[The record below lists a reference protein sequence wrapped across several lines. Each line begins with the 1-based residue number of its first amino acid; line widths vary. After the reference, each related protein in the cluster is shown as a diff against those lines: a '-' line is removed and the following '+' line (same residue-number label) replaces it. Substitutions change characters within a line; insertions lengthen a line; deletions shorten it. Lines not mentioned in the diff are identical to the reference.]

1 MEEYRLDPCKSIE
14 GIYSDSMKM
23 LRSASVTGALLA
35 LVVAA
40 SAEPLAP
47 TADPIHQL
55 NQAFVD
61 IAERVSPSVVVI
73 NVVQKELPV
82 SFDSVDGEDGPEGK
96 PPGFWRRFHDQFK
109 RAPVEKAI
117 GQGSGIVIRT
127 NGFILTNGHVI
138 EDAETVTVRLQDGTS
153 YKATVRGVDPQSDI
167 AVLKIEATGLA
178 AATLADSSQT
188 KVGEFAIAIGA
199 PFGFDFSVTFG
210 HVSAKSRSV
219 IEGFEGMSMDQDF
232 LQTDALIN
240 PGNSGGP
247 LVNLDGQVIGINTL
261 IQGLHSGIGFAI
273 PSSLAK
279 EISDQ
284 IIENGKF
291 TRPYLG
297 IGMRAV
303 REEVELRELIPGIK
317 EGVVV
322 HTIVPDGP
330 AAKSTLKPSDI
341 ITSVDGMPVMTPQ
354 QLRGSIRSKKIGAPV
369 MLQVYRQGK
378 TIPVEINPSEWPQA
392 KPQLTTVT
400 TVVPSTRPLAVE
412 LGITVKPLT
421 AGLASQLR
429 ASMQEGIV
437 VATVDKNSPAA
448 RGNIKPGD
456 IITSINQEPIVTR
469 KQFQAAVEKLDL
481 KKGAIINLL
490 SGNTA
495 RFEIVK
501 AGP

>member
-1 MEEYRLDPCKSIE
+1 
-14 GIYSDSMKM
+14 MKM
-23 LRSASVTGALLA
+23 LRLAPATGALLA
-35 LVVAA
+35 LVLAA
-40 SAEPLAP
+40 SAEPLAR
-47 TADPIHQL
+47 TGDPIHQL

-61 IAERVSPSVVVI
+61 IAQRVSPSVVVI
-73 NVVQKELPV
+73 NVVQKELPA
-82 SFDSVDGEDGPEGK
+82 SFDDIDAEEAPDAK
-96 PPGFWRRFHDQFK
+96 PPGFWRKFHDQFK
-109 RAPVEKAI
+109 GAPVEKAI
-117 GQGSGIVIRT
+117 GQGSGIVIRAD
-127 NGFILTNGHVI
+127 GFILTNGHVI

-167 AVLKIEATGLA
+167 AVLKIEANGLPT
-178 AATLADSSQT
+178 ATLADSSQT

-219 IEGFEGMSMDQDF
+219 IDGFQGMSMDQDF

-284 IIENGKF
+284 LIENGRF
-291 TRPYLG
+291 IRPYLG

-303 REEVELRELIPGIK
+303 REEAELQELIPGIK
-317 EGVVV
+317 DGVVV

-341 ITSVDGMPVMTPQ
+341 ITSVDGTPVATPQ
-354 QLRGSIRSKKIGAPV
+354 QLRGSIRSKKIGESV

-378 TIPVEINPSEWPQA
+378 TIPVEINPSEWPQP
-392 KPQLTTVT
+392 KTHPTTTTTVA
-400 TVVPSTRPLAVE
+400 PASKPLAAD

-421 AGLASQLR
+421 AALASQLR
-429 ASMQEGIV
+429 VSAQEGMV

-448 RGNIKPGD
+448 RGNIRPGD
-456 IITSINQEPIVTR
+456 VITSINQEPIVTR

-490 SGNTA
+490 SGNSA